1 MDHYPF
7 GETTIKIRNFFLLA
21 LCLWATGCVPSLATP
36 AVTEPSAAQLTLSAA
51 PLRPTNTLP
60 SATALPPTATPVPP
74 SSAPGD
80 EDVISSQNVDRVA
93 LLNRLGNGMV
103 DDIAYAPDGKTLAVV
118 TSQGVYLY
126 DAQTLTEI
134 ASFPNAG
141 DIYPVQI
148 AYNRQGDLLAL
159 GNLEAPDICRLVL
172 WRFSEGRW
180 QQDGQVDAYIECLA
194 DALSPDGEFL
204 AAPNYDTRLVTVWR
218 TRDLDQVQTFPLEYS
233 GDIYSILIQLAFS
246 GENTLAI
253 EEGNMVSV
261 YNLKAGK
268 LLHRLEEPGMYLHH
282 LAISQDGNV
291 VAARDAAAQKILVW
305 NLGNKAA
312 ITLEDAYEDWLTG
325 APLLLSP
332 KGDLLAIGHNNPS
345 GGQPAGWVDV
355 WQLSDRT
362 ALAQVA
368 NPEWTYSPEATFHP
382 DGSTLITWLEGV
394 DFWQAQYGTRLA
406 SLSGYER
413 HDGVVSPDGVLLADT
428 DEGQIQLVRL
438 SDGQVVHA
446 LKGTGETGP
455 GTQVFSPDSRL
466 LASIHIPGM
475 VEIWSV
481 ADGSLEKS
489 YEIKGNGDHYAIL
502 PGGNFMVVEDTEGIT
517 VSLLNL
523 WDGAILKTYPSPII
537 NEYGGLLASISPD
550 GKLLALGATNSPLEV
565 WQDGKD
571 APLYTLTS
579 PFEWTAISF
588 SPDGKS
594 LVTAADAVQV
604 WKASDG
610 KLHFSPTG
618 DLTSYR
624 NALFSP
630 DGAQMVTTDQGVI
643 HLWDMRDGALLQSLE
658 ALPPALFSPDGAML
672 ITSGE
677 GVVGFWQV
685 SDGILLRSMEAAT
698 LPAAF
703 SSDGRTLISMR
714 DGVVETWGVPA
725 P

>member
-312 ITLEDAYEDWLTG
+312 ITLEDAYED
-325 APLLLSP
+325 
-332 KGDLLAIGHNNPS
+332 
-345 GGQPAGWVDV
+345 
-355 WQLSDRT
+355 
-362 ALAQVA
+362 
-368 NPEWTYSPEATFHP
+368 
-382 DGSTLITWLEGV
+382 
-394 DFWQAQYGTRLA
+394 
-406 SLSGYER
+406 
-413 HDGVVSPDGVLLADT
+413 
-428 DEGQIQLVRL
+428 
-438 SDGQVVHA
+438 
-446 LKGTGETGP
+446 
-455 GTQVFSPDSRL
+455 
-466 LASIHIPGM
+466 
-475 VEIWSV
+475 
-481 ADGSLEKS
+481 
-489 YEIKGNGDHYAIL
+489 
-502 PGGNFMVVEDTEGIT
+502 
-517 VSLLNL
+517 
-523 WDGAILKTYPSPII
+523 
-537 NEYGGLLASISPD
+537 
-550 GKLLALGATNSPLEV
+550 
-565 WQDGKD
+565 
-571 APLYTLTS
+571 
-579 PFEWTAISF
+579 
-588 SPDGKS
+588 
-594 LVTAADAVQV
+594 
-604 WKASDG
+604 
-610 KLHFSPTG
+610 
-618 DLTSYR
+618 
-624 NALFSP
+624 
-630 DGAQMVTTDQGVI
+630 
-643 HLWDMRDGALLQSLE
+643 
-658 ALPPALFSPDGAML
+658 
-672 ITSGE
+672 
-677 GVVGFWQV
+677 
-685 SDGILLRSMEAAT
+685 
-698 LPAAF
+698 
-703 SSDGRTLISMR
+703 
-714 DGVVETWGVPA
+714 
-725 P
+725 